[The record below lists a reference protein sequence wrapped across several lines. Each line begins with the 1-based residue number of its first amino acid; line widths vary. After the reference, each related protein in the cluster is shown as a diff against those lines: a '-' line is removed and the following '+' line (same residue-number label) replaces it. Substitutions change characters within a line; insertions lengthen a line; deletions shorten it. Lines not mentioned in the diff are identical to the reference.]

1 MSDLRFVWDP
11 RKAKDNAKK
20 HGVSFDEAQ
29 TVFLDDSAL
38 LLADPDH
45 SENEDRFLLLGVSA
59 RLRLLVVCHC
69 YRESNSEIRLIT
81 ARKADRKERGQ
92 YKERC
97 K

>member
-45 SENEDRFLLLGVSA
+45 SEDEDRFLLLGVSA